1 MDELNN
7 LFSILEDLR
16 KKEEYF
22 NKEILEEG
30 ATFQYTFG
38 FLLGEYNLKNEYI
51 LNVLDIIKNNKQS
64 DLLRYFS
71 LSLRFYFQIMI
82 SKAVQH
88 LDTINNKIKC
98 LKIIKEWNDSDSL
111 YFNSMISTENKIIN
125 KAKDMFSKS
134 NLNDF
139 LDYFS
144 SEAINNNRFEIL
156 ANWIDDRKF
165 FENNYCYYC
174 VFEAIYNFYCFE
186 YLNLKGR
193 NIKESPLFLYFENH
207 NLSLLGDKNFT
218 KYGLITLTNDF
229 EPICTE
235 HLECRIFYKSL
246 NITLPLSRKI
256 DNQLFKKFIELYNVG
271 IIKQISFKP
280 TLSEP
285 YTGKISTDM
294 ALEDVEFGRLFDIEL
309 NDLIPTKLV
318 SLDSDSLWINP
329 VGQEITFEEL
339 KYDFDTFDDYI
350 MTQAVHLKFFKKN
363 NDFYIEH
370 IDHEIIFYTYDEY
383 DNRTYNIKAKGKVLK
398 RQKTFKIDNSKIPF
412 FTHGKPEFLI
422 QILYTYFSRKEL
434 LDEYFSQ
441 YK

>member
-1 MDELNN
+1 M
-7 LFSILEDLR
+7 
-16 KKEEYF
+16 
-22 NKEILEEG
+22 
-30 ATFQYTFG
+30 
-38 FLLGEYNLKNEYI
+38 
-51 LNVLDIIKNNKQS
+51 
-64 DLLRYFS
+64 
-71 LSLRFYFQIMI
+71 
-82 SKAVQH
+82 
-88 LDTINNKIKC
+88 
-98 LKIIKEWNDSDSL
+98 
-111 YFNSMISTENKIIN
+111 
-125 KAKDMFSKS
+125 
-134 NLNDF
+134 
-139 LDYFS
+139 
-144 SEAINNNRFEIL
+144 
-156 ANWIDDRKF
+156 
-165 FENNYCYYC
+165 
-174 VFEAIYNFYCFE
+174 
-186 YLNLKGR
+186 
-193 NIKESPLFLYFENH
+193 
-207 NLSLLGDKNFT
+207 
-218 KYGLITLTNDF
+218 
-229 EPICTE
+229 
-235 HLECRIFYKSL
+235 
-246 NITLPLSRKI
+246 
-256 DNQLFKKFIELYNVG
+256 YNVG

>member
-1 MDELNN
+1 MDELKK
-7 LFSILEDLR
+7 LFAILDELR
-16 KKEEYF
+16 KEEEF
-22 NKEILEEG
+22 FDKNILEEG
-30 ATFQYTFG
+30 PSFQYNFG
-38 FLLGEYNLKNEYI
+38 FLLGEYNLKNKSI
-51 LNVLDIIKNNKQS
+51 LNVLDMIKNHRES

-71 LSLRFYFQIMI
+71 LSLRFYFQIEI
-82 SKAVQH
+82 SRSVQH
-88 LDTINNKIKC
+88 LDKINNEIKC
-98 LKIIKEWNDSDSL
+98 LKINKEWNDSDRL
-111 YFNSMISTENKIIN
+111 YYNSMISTENKIIN

-139 LDYFS
+139 FDYFS
-144 SEAINNNRFEIL
+144 SEAKKSCIFDNLE
-156 ANWIDDRKF
+156 NWIIDNHF
-165 FENNYCYYC
+165 FKANYCYYC
-174 VFEAIYNFYCFE
+174 VFEVIYSFFCFE
-186 YLNLKGR
+186 YLNLKDR

-207 NLSLLGDKNFT
+207 NTSLLGDKNFT

-235 HLECRIFYKSL
+235 HLECRIFNKSL

-294 ALEDVEFGRLFDIEL
+294 ALEAVEFGRLFDIEL

-398 RQKTFKIDNSKIPF
+398 RQKTFKIDHSKIPF
-412 FTHGKPEFLI
+412 LTHGKPEFLI
-422 QILYTYFSRKEL
+422 QILYTYFSNKEL
-434 LDEYFSQ
+434 LNEYFSQ